1 MKEEVKVKE
10 EEKEVKPN
18 EPDLLQRRK
27 LLFIESSSSSSE
39 SSDWD
44 LSD

>member
-1 MKEEVKVKE
+1 MKRKEEETEVKVT
-10 EEKEVKPN
+10 PN

-27 LLFIESSSSSSE
+27 LVFIESSSSSSE

-44 LSD
+44 MSD

>member
-1 MKEEVKVKE
+1 VKE
-10 EEKEVKPN
+10 EEKEVKVKPN